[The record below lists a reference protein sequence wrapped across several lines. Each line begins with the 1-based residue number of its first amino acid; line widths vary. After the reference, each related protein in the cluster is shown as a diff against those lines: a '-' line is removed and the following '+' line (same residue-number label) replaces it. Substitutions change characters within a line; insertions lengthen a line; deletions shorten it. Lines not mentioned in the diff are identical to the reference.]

1 MEALPSIDIPEIV
14 SLLFSAAKATDE
26 FEYCCTLLRVSTT
39 GAAGTSALKET
50 NTYADQIL
58 GLVATP
64 IHDDLKIRLYLT
76 LYCHLTESSDIYSIL
91 INLLNI
97 IEGKRYSCSPLEN
110 QSNPSNKIQV
120 IRNAATKLG
129 FTDLVSVA
137 DNLLLPVIRN
147 AFFHS
152 DYCLHKGEF
161 HIVKGEKDT
170 KGREKGV
177 IIDGAKFKEIPLRW
191 LTPRLNFSVNFYL
204 CVLDTLIGESASYGE
219 DRIVRGRMNDD
230 GSYADVQLLTKKDV
244 GLVGFR
250 VPPVGQENG
259 RCPAMVRVSPL

>member
-14 SLLFSAAKATDE
+14 SSLFSAAKVTDE
-26 FEYCCTLLRVSTT
+26 FEYCCTLLRISDSGT
-39 GAAGTSALKET
+39 AGTSALKET

-58 GLVATP
+58 NLVAAP
-64 IHDDLKIRLYLT
+64 IQDDLKIRLYLT

-91 INLLNI
+91 INMLNI
-97 IEGKRYSCSPLEN
+97 AKGERYSCSPLEN
-110 QSNPSNKIQV
+110 QNNPSSKIQV

-129 FTDLVSVA
+129 FTDLVSVI

-161 HIVKGEKDT
+161 HIVKGEKDN
-170 KGREKGV
+170 KGRDKGV
-177 IIDGAKFKEIPLRW
+177 IIDGAIFKEIPLRW
-191 LTPRLNFSVNFYL
+191 LTPRLNFSINFYL

-219 DRIVRGRMNDD
+219 DKIVRGRMDDD
-230 GSYADVQLLTKKDV
+230 GSYTDVQLLTKKDI

-250 VPPVGQENG
+250 VPPVGQEHG